1 MLRLLLLLLGLVAN
15 RFPANLNFMTTTK
28 SKFLTSALLAPLLF
42 LSLACGSSSQSAS
55 TVRDAFIKSGGT
67 CSNSDGPAPST
78 TVSSKEPDYPI
89 VERIECGENEA
100 SISVYKS
107 EDDAKRALYFLESL
121 TDGAILSLGSE
132 PSETFSIFLGS
143 TYIWLPNDAYQE
155 SEIKQIANEM
165 GGLIHSDLDMDF
177 RNSVFNEIASNSTNG
192 GMTEAADG
200 CLASELMS
208 NDAVSIA
215 FDTKGEEDT
224 DGDGLWSAFCVLKA
238 LAAPDYIF
246 DSVMQTRALDGRT
259 EESWGAFRA
268 SWSYHPDS
276 GMDMTILFEG

>member
-1 MLRLLLLLLGLVAN
+1 
-15 RFPANLNFMTTTK
+15 MTTTK

-67 CSNSDGPAPST
+67 CSNSDGPAPTT
-78 TVSSKEPDYPI
+78 TVSSKEPTYPI

-121 TDGAILSLGSE
+121 TNGAILSLGSE

-177 RNSVFNEIASNSTNG
+177 RNSVFNEIASNSING